1 MNNNMN
7 ILEID
12 INKLIFPKYN
22 PRKKLKPE
30 DKEYQKIKKSIEE
43 FGYTDLVIIN
53 KDNTIISG
61 NQRTQ
66 VLMDMG
72 YKKIKVVQID
82 IDKTKEKALNIALNK
97 ITGEWDYA
105 MLGDL
110 LLDLD
115 AQNYDLE
122 ITGFDDY
129 EIENIM
135 APIELNV
142 NDEDFLQD
150 TEITKEKQPKE
161 IVCPHCGE
169 KIKL

>member
-22 PRKKLKPE
+22 PRKKLKPD

-53 KDNTIISG
+53 KDNTIISR

-82 IDKTKEKALNIALNK
+82 IDKTKNNNQKKESK
-97 ITGEWDYA
+97 ILDY
-105 MLGDL
+105 
-110 LLDLD
+110 
-115 AQNYDLE
+115 N
-122 ITGFDDY
+122 
-129 EIENIM
+129 
-135 APIELNV
+135 PI
-142 NDEDFLQD
+142 
-150 TEITKEKQPKE
+150 I
-161 IVCPHCGE
+161 
-169 KIKL
+169 KIPIKGI